1 MQYHEFSP
9 EEQEVL
15 NDLLQHGI
23 AEIDIEVFRTDSR
36 NFKQLLRHR
45 REILEHILAKLTPV
59 PVAAAA

>member
-1 MQYHEFSP
+1 MQYQEFSP

-36 NFKQLLRHR
+36 NFKQMLRHR
-45 REILEHILAKLTPV
+45 REVLEHLLAKLTPV
-59 PVAAAA
+59 PIEAAA